1 MLILTFYC
9 LGLEKSM
16 KIGKHSARAQLGE
29 RVDVLDELGFQM
41 EYFPCYKSVEENKP
55 IRPVHLKEIDVV
67 LFSIFL
73 SGEGTH
79 YIGEQSF
86 QEKGVSI
93 GITYYGVGHDIITSN
108 EGMEIMNFYLDLNI
122 VKYPDLPHVLQP
134 YLKTFLPFL
143 NETKSPLLQMVRIEL
158 PDPDKF
164 RRLTFNMYDE
174 LLNKPVGYAESAQ
187 MYFRLL
193 LIECC
198 RHAKENGI
206 IPINKPLKKK
216 FEMME
221 KIRQHLADNFQKP
234 QSLDDLASLF
244 PVDKSYMCRLFK
256 EYMGQSI
263 FDYLLEVR
271 LQKAMWL
278 LKTTNDKVLYIAL
291 QAGFSD
297 LAYFNRQFK
306 KKFKMS
312 PSQYRGNKS

>member
-9 LGLEKSM
+9 LRLEETM
-16 KIGKHSARAQLGE
+16 KLTKHSVRAQLGE
-29 RVDVLDELGFQM
+29 RVDILDELGLQM
-41 EYFPCYKSVEENKP
+41 EYFPCYKSFGEGQPKREVS
-55 IRPVHLKEIDVV
+55 LKEVDVV

-79 YIGEQSF
+79 YIGDQSF

-93 GITYYGVGHDIITSN
+93 GITYYGVGHDIITSK

-122 VKYPDLPHVLQP
+122 LKYPDLTPKLQP

-143 NETKSPLLQMVRIEL
+143 NEAKNPLLQMVRIEL
-158 PDPDKF
+158 GDPEKF
-164 RRLTFNMYDE
+164 KRITFNMYDE
-174 LLNKPVGYAESAQ
+174 LIHKPIGYAESAY

-216 FEMME
+216 FELME
-221 KIRQHLADNFQKP
+221 KVRQHLADNFQSP
-234 QSLDDLASLF
+234 LTLDDLIKIF

-263 FDYLLEVR
+263 FDYLLEIR
-271 LQKAMWL
+271 LQKAKWL
-278 LKTTNDKVLYIAL
+278 LKTTNDKILYIAL
-291 QAGFSD
+291 QSGFSD

-306 KKFKMS
+306 KRLKMS
-312 PSQYRGNKS
+312 PSQYRL